1 MAIYEVEAPN
11 GRKFRIE
18 SDSAPTEQELEEVF
32 SFFEQ
37 QSPVETPQANQQE
50 ESVLDK
56 LKNIGL
62 ERRKRIEETRALN
75 KERDAYYGNKFL
87 SGITLGATDWA
98 REKLGQDVEGQYKEY
113 EEKYPDAKALG
124 YVAEFAPMLIPSS
137 LIYKGGTK
145 VVGKLAA
152 KTGKAAEKVK
162 SLKSVNASAKEIAK
176 ATKEAKALKQAEKIS
191 KAALVPV
198 TGAVEGAITGGFA
211 TDSLEGA
218 LYGVQTAGLLG
229 GIIGGAGGIYSKVA
243 NIAKRTKGIERGGIN
258 VVQSDKGV
266 ALLDKGIQSS
276 SEVASTFRE
285 QAPTIYE
292 QLNKKAIDETTAL
305 FGKGNTKSIV
315 NAAKKEHGEFLAK
328 EGQKQIFELP
338 QKSLGKSFKDM
349 TPNELATMQM
359 KDPKKYE
366 AFIKGQIKGGV
377 SAKPQRLS
385 DVLGLENLS
394 SNQRRWLDDAWNEG
408 LASLPENIAKN
419 KGTLAH
425 VELMNKKLN
434 DLITGSITK
443 DGFSSKSVEMMQL
456 KQKFWDRVAEMGDK
470 SAKAANKKYAEAM
483 RINDAYE
490 MGLKYSSTS
499 YKGIKAEDILS
510 KYSPV
515 EKKAFVEG
523 VVQKATTVGGIK
535 SSAESI
541 LNNMRALDLLDE
553 IKAGV
558 LSKRLNKIA
567 EAQDNV
573 KKLDKL
579 ALDKLQ
585 NRKTESILTQKPLN
599 VIEKGV
605 LGHKYRK
612 AGKYLLNQEKQF
624 AEPNLIPY
632 YNLGI
637 TGTNALIRELG
648 REEIE

>member
-37 QSPVETPQANQQE
+37 QSPVETPQANQQK
-50 ESVLDK
+50 ESFLDK

-62 ERRKRIEETRALN
+62 ERRKRIEERRALN
-75 KERDAYYGNKFL
+75 KERDAYFGNKFL
-87 SGITLGATDWA
+87 SGMTLGATDWA

-113 EEKYPDAKALG
+113 EKNHPEAKTLG

-137 LIYKGGTK
+137 LIYKGGAK
-145 VVGKLAA
+145 VAGKLAT
-152 KTGKAAEKVK
+152 KAEKAEKAVEK
-162 SLKSVNASAKEIAK
+162 MKGVDASAKEIAK
-176 ATKEAKALKQAEKIS
+176 ATKEAKVLKNAERIS
-191 KAALVPV
+191 KAAFIPA
-198 TGAVEGAITGGFA
+198 TGAIEGAITGGFT
-211 TDSLEGA
+211 TDSLDGA
-218 LYGVQTAGLLG
+218 LYGAQTGGILG
-229 GIIGGAGGIYSKVA
+229 GIIGGAGGIYSKIT
-243 NIAKRTKGIERGGIN
+243 NIAKRTRGIERGGIN

-276 SEVASTFRE
+276 PEVARTFRE

-292 QLNKKAIDETTAL
+292 QLNKKAIDETTTL
-305 FGKGNTKSIV
+305 FGKGKTKSV
-315 NAAKKEHGEFLAK
+315 VEAAKKEHGEFLAK

-338 QKSLGKSFKDM
+338 RKSLGKSFKDM
-349 TPNELATMQM
+349 TTNELATMQM

-377 SAKPQRLS
+377 SKKPQRLS
-385 DVLGLENLS
+385 DLLGLENLS
-394 SNQRRWLDDAWNEG
+394 SNQRKWLDDAWHEG
-408 LASLPENIAKN
+408 LASLPENVAKN
-419 KGTLAH
+419 KGSLAH
-425 VELMNKKLN
+425 IELVNQKLN
-434 DLITGSITK
+434 DLITSSITK
-443 DGFSSKSVEMMQL
+443 DGFTSKSVEMMQL
-456 KQKFWDRVAEMGDK
+456 KQKFWDSVAKMGDK
-470 SAKAANKKYAEAM
+470 SAKAANKKYADAM

-510 KYSPV
+510 KYSPA

-523 VVQKATTVGGIK
+523 VVQKATAVGGIK

-541 LNNMRALDLLDE
+541 LKSMRALDLLDE
-553 IKAGV
+553 TKAGV
-558 LSKRLNKIA
+558 LSRKLNKIA

-579 ALDKLQ
+579 SLDKLQ
-585 NRKTESILTQKPLN
+585 NRKTASILTQKPLN
-599 VIEKGV
+599 VIERSV
-605 LGHKYRK
+605 LGHKYSK
-612 AGKYLLNQEKQF
+612 AGEYLLNPKMQF
-624 AEPNLIPY
+624 AEPNLIRY

-637 TGTNALIRELG
+637 TGTTALNRELAN
-648 REEIE
+648 EEVR